1 MNSRGSSQSPIDFR
15 SGAFQR
21 RIALIFM
28 LQLVAVGISVMMGTY
43 DMAPVWAV
51 LALIVITTVLAWLA
65 ARREWRPVSALAR
78 LVEGWDQHPDLA
90 ALSPER
96 LSRRTDAAVASLARG
111 LHGFA
116 TRIAGYTERERNF
129 TRDASHELRS
139 PLTVIKMS
147 VDMLA
152 EEQGLSDFGERSLQ
166 RIRRST
172 REMEALVEALL
183 ILARETDNGVEDE
196 LFVVNDALRHELDF
210 ARDML
215 VGRPIELQLE
225 EPARFALRGSQ
236 RVFAVLFWQLV
247 RNACQQTER
256 GRVVVTVMPG
266 MVVVANQA
274 EPLSEG
280 GNGSKMPLYGADR
293 HGFELAIAQRISD
306 RFAWPLELKT
316 RPGSQNVASIRF
328 PHAQAA

>member
-1 MNSRGSSQSPIDFR
+1 MNSRGSSQAQDAFR

-21 RIALIFM
+21 RIALIFV
-28 LQLVAVGISVMMGTY
+28 LQLIAVGISVMMGTY
-43 DMAPVWAV
+43 DMAPVGAV

-78 LVEGWDQHPDLA
+78 LVNGWDQHPDLE
-90 ALSPER
+90 ALSPQR
-96 LSRRTDAAVASLARG
+96 LSRRTDADVASLARG

-152 EEQGLSDFGERSLQ
+152 EEEGLTDFGERSLQ

-183 ILARETDNGVEDE
+183 ILARESDNGVDE
-196 LFVVNDALRHELDF
+196 EVFVVNDAVRHELDF

-225 EPARFALRGSQ
+225 EPSRFALRGSP
-236 RVFAVLFWQLV
+236 RVFAVLFWQLI

-266 MVVVANQA
+266 MVVVANQSEPLA
-274 EPLSEG
+274 EPASG
-280 GNGSKMPLYGADR
+280 GKMPLYGADR

-306 RFAWPLELKT
+306 RFEWPLELKT

-328 PHAQAA
+328 PHTQAA

>member
-1 MNSRGSSQSPIDFR
+1 MKSRGPIQASGTFR
-15 SGAFQR
+15 KGGFQR
-21 RIALIFM
+21 RIAVIFV
-28 LQLVAVGISVMMGTY
+28 LQLVALVISVTLGMFS
-43 DMAPVWAV
+43 MAPVGAV
-51 LALIVITTVLAWLA
+51 LALIVIVTMLAWLA
-65 ARREWRPVSALAR
+65 ARREWRPVSALAHL
-78 LVEGWDQHPDLA
+78 LVGWDEHPDIA

-96 LSRRTDAAVASLARG
+96 LGRDTDADLAALAGG
-111 LHGFA
+111 LHTFA
-116 TRIAGYTERERNF
+116 ERIAGYTERERNF

-152 EEQGLSDFGERSLQ
+152 EEQSLSGFGERSLQ

-183 ILARETDNGVEDE
+183 ILAREKDRGIDDE
-196 LFVVNDALRHELDF
+196 LFVVNDAVRQELAF

-215 VGRPIELQLE
+215 VGRPIDIELE
-225 EPARFALRGSQ
+225 EPARFALEGSP

-266 MVVVANQA
+266 AVVVCNRA
-274 EPLSEG
+274 EPAPGDIETTGPALP
-280 GNGSKMPLYGADR
+280 NADR
-293 HGFELAIAQRISD
+293 HGFELAIARRISE
-306 RFAWPLELKT
+306 RFAWPLELQT
-316 RPGSQNVASIRF
+316 RESGENVARIRF
-328 PHAQAA
+328 PQVQAA

>member
-1 MNSRGSSQSPIDFR
+1 MNSRGSSQAQDAFR

-21 RIALIFM
+21 RIALIFV
-28 LQLVAVGISVMMGTY
+28 LQLIAVGISVMMGTY

-78 LVEGWDQHPDLA
+78 LVNGWDQHPDLE
-90 ALSPER
+90 ALSPQR
-96 LSRRTDAAVASLARG
+96 LSRRTDADVASLARG

-152 EEQGLSDFGERSLQ
+152 EEEGLTDFGERSLQ

-183 ILARETDNGVEDE
+183 ILARESDNGVDE
-196 LFVVNDALRHELDF
+196 EVFVVNDAVRHELDF

-225 EPARFALRGSQ
+225 EPSRFALRGSP
-236 RVFAVLFWQLV
+236 RVFAVLFWQLI

-266 MVVVANQA
+266 MVVVANQSEPLA
-274 EPLSEG
+274 EPASG
-280 GNGSKMPLYGADR
+280 GKMPLYGADR

-306 RFAWPLELKT
+306 RFDWPLELKT

-328 PHAQAA
+328 PHTQAA